1 MILRSFYSTS
11 SKGWLQ
17 RQARDPYVK
26 AAKSNQYR
34 ARSAFKLIQL
44 DQKYKLLRKGYTVI
58 DCGCAPGG
66 WTQYAVEKAVRRSG
80 DGGGMVIGI
89 DLLPIDPIKNAHFIQ
104 GDFTRPGVRKK
115 VLELIGDKKVD
126 LVCSDMAPSFS
137 GNHMADH
144 ARSIELCESVLS
156 FAETVLAPNGSFVA
170 KVLMGDDWVGFR
182 QKLRAQFTKV
192 KQEKPDAS
200 RKQSTEIF
208 LVATGFKKDNNKED
222 SQELSLPE

>member
-58 DCGCAPGG
+58 DCGCSPGG
-66 WTQYAVEKAVRRSG
+66 WTQYAVEKAVRKNG
-80 DGGGMVIGI
+80 DGSGMVIGI
-89 DLLPIDPIKNAHFIQ
+89 DLLPMDPIKNAHFIQ

-144 ARSIELCESVLS
+144 ARSIVS
-156 FAETVLAPNGSFVA
+156 FIYPLT
-170 KVLMGDDWVGFR
+170 
-182 QKLRAQFTKV
+182 
-192 KQEKPDAS
+192 
-200 RKQSTEIF
+200 KQSSGKKEKRRF
-208 LVATGFKKDNNKED
+208 LKGYPYMNYRNYVNPFYHLQKRY
-222 SQELSLPE
+222 